1 MYYETWIGMIVSLV
15 LFPLFY
21 FYAVRPADLRF
32 NNALIEQGVI
42 KTRDP
47 QLFMQ
52 QTHSFYSRKIT
63 SLNAI
68 SENLVEQPFILPKTP
83 CGPFQNTTKI
93 EQEIYPDLIII
104 TVKNVSRKAIFSFKS
119 LGEYNGE
126 YVYQFSLET
135 LKKRGFK
142 ETAFVYNFILTRI
155 ETILKQLDDNI
166 EVERKVIDYTSSRK

>member
-21 FYAVRPADLRF
+21 FYAVRPADSRF

-42 KTRDP
+42 KHRDP

-68 SENLVEQPFILPKTP
+68 SEKLVEQPFILPKTP
-83 CGPFQNTTKI
+83 GGPFQNATKV
-93 EQEIYPDLIII
+93 EQEFYSDLIII
-104 TVKNVSRKAIFSFKS
+104 TVKYMGKKS
-119 LGEYNGE
+119 YFL
-126 YVYQFSLET
+126 V
-135 LKKRGFK
+135 
-142 ETAFVYNFILTRI
+142 
-155 ETILKQLDDNI
+155 
-166 EVERKVIDYTSSRK
+166 